1 MDKPP
6 FNLAILDRI
15 DELILEGEQQWLEY
29 EKYSGV
35 IKDPMRFTK
44 WTTSCLNLL
53 DKLSV
58 TTNRFVT
65 EFEECGKRG
74 PGKKDVNLGASI
86 GVIKAARE
94 EYVRGFAVEY
104 HLSVSAAIF
113 GDLLSQ
119 AEYILDKNYLQ
130 AAAVIAGGALEEG
143 LKSRVRSSNIEIGPK
158 DTILPVIH
166 KLKDADVLNDFEAKK
181 LEGVGHIRNEA
192 ARGGEFSYKPDDV
205 RSMVNQVRD
214 TLSRILSRQ

>member
-6 FNLAILDRI
+6 VNTAILDRL

-29 EKYSGV
+29 ERDPGV

-65 EFEECGKRG
+65 EFEEWAKRG

-94 EYVRGFAVEY
+94 EYVRGFAIEY

-119 AEYILDKNYLQ
+119 AEYLLDKNYLQ
-130 AAAVIAGGALEEG
+130 AAAVIAGAALEEG
-143 LKSRVRSSNIEIGPK
+143 LKSRARSTGIEIGPK
-158 DTILPVIH
+158 DTLFPVIY
-166 KLKDADVLNDFEAKK
+166 KLKDTSVLNDFESKK

-192 ARGGEFSYKPDDV
+192 AHGGEFSYKSEDV
-205 RSMVNQVRD
+205 RSMVNQVRE